1 MRYVDSKT
9 VLKEFESMILCFRGI
24 NREIRVA
31 ISYVLNVFTT
41 IFTRKIVGIC
51 RKINSRNLILRKH
64 NINTQ
69 RIYKVRYKKNLLISR
84 KQRAMKI

>member
-1 MRYVDSKT
+1 MT
-9 VLKEFESMILCFRGI
+9 LCFRGI
-24 NREIRVA
+24 NREIRAA

-41 IFTRKIVGIC
+41 ISTRKIVEIC
-51 RKINSRNLILRKH
+51 RSLSMINKNNQNFIKINSRNLILRKH

-84 KQRAMKI
+84 KQRTMKI

>member
-1 MRYVDSKT
+1 MT
-9 VLKEFESMILCFRGI
+9 LCFRGI
-24 NREIRVA
+24 NREIRAA

-41 IFTRKIVGIC
+41 ISTRKIVEIC
-51 RKINSRNLILRKH
+51 RSTMINKNNQNFIKINSRNLILRKH

-84 KQRAMKI
+84 KQRTMKI

>member
-1 MRYVDSKT
+1 
-9 VLKEFESMILCFRGI
+9 MILCFRGI
-24 NREIRVA
+24 NREIRAA

-41 IFTRKIVGIC
+41 ISNRKIVEIC
-51 RKINSRNLILRKH
+51 RSTMINKNNQNFIKINSRNLILRKH